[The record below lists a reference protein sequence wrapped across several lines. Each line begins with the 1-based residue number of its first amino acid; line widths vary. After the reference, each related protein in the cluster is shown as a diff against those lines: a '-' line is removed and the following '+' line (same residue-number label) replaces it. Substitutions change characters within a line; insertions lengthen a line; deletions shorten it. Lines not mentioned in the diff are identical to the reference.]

1 MKNAIFFKKKNANKP
16 GSVSD
21 TEERS
26 SAKYSLNHQYL
37 QKYDVRVLHPHE
49 YLLPTA
55 EKVAA
60 KLKKP
65 VINIKFGSRTEN
77 S

>member
-1 MKNAIFFKKKNANKP
+1 MFFFTNDTLRAVDIF
-16 GSVSD
+16 
-21 TEERS
+21 
-26 SAKYSLNHQYL
+26 Q
-37 QKYDVRVLHPHE
+37 
-49 YLLPTA
+49 PTA

-77 S
+77 SWVWSLESLKNDYKHV